1 MVAVELAQRAGDLP
15 VALSAGNVK
24 GYQSGRVINR
34 TTGKETKMENE
45 LEIKRVPFM
54 GAELMAARD
63 TDGQIWAGVSYIC
76 NGIGLNKNEKD
87 RQVKNVQTD
96 RVLKKGC
103 VKFDAGVFDPNNQTV
118 AIKLDFV
125 PLWLA
130 KISITPTMEAGTPY
144 LAERLE
150 AYQLQAKDILAAAFL
165 PVNSVPALDTLS
177 PELRLLINLELKQKE
192 QDKAIEA
199 VNQKVDGIRDVVV
212 LNPNSWREECRRL
225 LAKVAQF
232 RGGGGAYQEVNA
244 EVFQLVDERARVS
257 LETRLTNKR
266 RRMADEGVCKSK
278 RDRLNKVDVIAD
290 DAKLVEIYIA
300 IVKEMAVKYG
310 VSVGKGTEQ
319 AR

>member
-1 MVAVELAQRAGDLP
+1 
-15 VALSAGNVK
+15 
-24 GYQSGRVINR
+24 
-34 TTGKETKMENE
+34 MENE

-63 TDGQIWAGVSYIC
+63 ADGQIWAGVRWMC
-76 NGIGLNKNEKD
+76 AGIGLNENQSRHERKRIQEDKVLSKGGSNLTLPTSGGA
-87 RQVKNVQTD
+87 QNV
-96 RVLKKGC
+96 LC
-103 VKFDAGVFDPNNQTV
+103 L
-118 AIKLDFV
+118 KLDFV

-130 KISITPTMEAGTPY
+130 KISITPTMEAETPY

-165 PVNSVPALDTLS
+165 TVNSVPALDTLS

-212 LNPNSWREECRRL
+212 LSPNSWREECRKL
-225 LAKVAQF
+225 LAKVAQA

-278 RDRLNKVDVIAD
+278 RDKLNKVDVIAD
-290 DAKLVEIYIA
+290 DTKLIEIYID
-300 IVKEMAVKYG
+300 IVKEMDLKYG

>member
-1 MVAVELAQRAGDLP
+1 
-15 VALSAGNVK
+15 
-24 GYQSGRVINR
+24 
-34 TTGKETKMENE
+34 MENE

-63 TDGQIWAGVSYIC
+63 TDGQIWAGVRWMC
-76 NGIGLNKNEKD
+76 DGIGLSKGQMQNERTRIHNDK
-87 RQVKNVQTD
+87 
-96 RVLKKGC
+96 VLSQGERNL
-103 VKFDAGVFDPNNQTV
+103 VLPTRGGNQETLCL
-118 AIKLDFV
+118 KLDFV

-130 KISITPTMEAGTPY
+130 KISITPSMEAETPELADRLEQY
-144 LAERLE
+144 QLRAKDTLAE
-150 AYQLQAKDILAAAFL
+150 AFL
-165 PVNSVPALDTLS
+165 PAAANPNFTSLS
-177 PELRLLINLELKQKE
+177 PELQMFKAIFDSVAKTELKQKE

-225 LAKVAQF
+225 LAKVAQS
-232 RGGGGAYQEVNA
+232 RGCGGAYQEVNA

-278 RDRLNKVDVIAD
+278 RDKLNKVDVIAD
-290 DAKLVEIYIA
+290 DAKLIEIYIA

-310 VSVGKGTEQ
+310 VTIGKEV
-319 AR
+319 

>member
-1 MVAVELAQRAGDLP
+1 
-15 VALSAGNVK
+15 
-24 GYQSGRVINR
+24 
-34 TTGKETKMENE
+34 MENE

-63 TDGQIWAGVSYIC
+63 TDGQIWAGVRWLC
-76 NGIGLNKNEKD
+76 DGMGLTEGQRK
-87 RQVKNVQTD
+87 RQIANIQADK
-96 RVLKKGC
+96 VLSKGGSNLVLPTKGGKQEVLC
-103 VKFDAGVFDPNNQTV
+103 L
-118 AIKLDFV
+118 KLDFI

-130 KISITPTMEAGTPY
+130 KISITPSMEAETPELADRLEQY
-144 LAERLE
+144 QLRAKDTLAE
-150 AYQLQAKDILAAAFL
+150 AFL
-165 PVNSVPALDTLS
+165 PAAANPNFTSLS
-177 PELRLLINLELKQKE
+177 PELQMFKAIFDSVAKTELKQKE

-212 LNPNSWREECRRL
+212 LSPNSWREECRKL
-225 LAKVAQF
+225 LAKVAQA

-257 LETRLTNKR
+257 LETRLTNQR

-278 RDRLNKVDVIAD
+278 RDKLNKVDVIAD
-290 DAKLVEIYIA
+290 DTKLIEIYIA

>member
-1 MVAVELAQRAGDLP
+1 
-15 VALSAGNVK
+15 
-24 GYQSGRVINR
+24 
-34 TTGKETKMENE
+34 MENE

-63 TDGQIWAGVSYIC
+63 TGGQIWAGVRWMC
-76 NGIGLNKNEKD
+76 DGIGLSKGQMQNERTRIHNDK
-87 RQVKNVQTD
+87 
-96 RVLKKGC
+96 VLSQGERNL
-103 VKFDAGVFDPNNQTV
+103 VLPTRGGNQETLCL
-118 AIKLDFV
+118 KLDFV

-130 KISITPTMEAGTPY
+130 KIAITPTMRAETPE
-144 LAERLE
+144 LAEMLE
-150 AYQLQAKDILAAAFL
+150 VYQLQAKDILAAAFL

-212 LNPNSWREECRRL
+212 LNPNSWREECRKL
-225 LAKVAQF
+225 LAKVAQA

-244 EVFQLVDERARVS
+244 EVFQLVNERARVS

-278 RDRLNKVDVIAD
+278 RDKLNKVDVIAD
-290 DAKLVEIYIA
+290 DAKLIEIYIA
-300 IVKEMAVKYG
+300 IVKEMAVKCG

>member
-1 MVAVELAQRAGDLP
+1 
-15 VALSAGNVK
+15 
-24 GYQSGRVINR
+24 
-34 TTGKETKMENE
+34 MENE

-63 TDGQIWAGVSYIC
+63 TDGQIWAGVRWMC
-76 NGIGLNKNEKD
+76 DGIGLSKGQMQNERTRIHNDK
-87 RQVKNVQTD
+87 
-96 RVLKKGC
+96 VLSQGERNL
-103 VKFDAGVFDPNNQTV
+103 VLPTRGGNQETLCL
-118 AIKLDFV
+118 KLDFV

-130 KISITPTMEAGTPY
+130 KISITPSMEAETPELADRLEQY
-144 LAERLE
+144 QLRAKDTLAE
-150 AYQLQAKDILAAAFL
+150 AFL
-165 PVNSVPALDTLS
+165 PAAANPNFTSLS
-177 PELRLLINLELKQKE
+177 PELQMFKAIFDSVAKTELKQKE

-212 LNPNSWREECRRL
+212 LNPNSWREECRKL
-225 LAKVAQF
+225 LAKVAQA

-278 RDRLNKVDVIAD
+278 RDKLNKVDVIAD
-290 DAKLVEIYIA
+290 DAKLIEIYIA
-300 IVKEMAVKYG
+300 IVKEMAVKCG

>member
-1 MVAVELAQRAGDLP
+1 
-15 VALSAGNVK
+15 
-24 GYQSGRVINR
+24 
-34 TTGKETKMENE
+34 MENE

-87 RQVKNVQTD
+87 RQVKNVQAD

-130 KISITPTMEAGTPY
+130 KISITPTMQAEAPY

-212 LNPNSWREECRRL
+212 LSPNSWREECRKL
-225 LAKVAQF
+225 LAKVAQA

-278 RDRLNKVDVIAD
+278 RDKLNKVDVIAD
-290 DAKLVEIYIA
+290 DAKLIEIYIA

-310 VSVGKGTEQ
+310 VSVGKGMEQ

>member
-1 MVAVELAQRAGDLP
+1 MGK
-15 VALSAGNVK
+15 LSK
-24 GYQSGRVINR
+24 SR
-34 TTGKETKMENE
+34 TTRCCKKVARN
-45 LEIKRVPFM
+45 FM
-54 GAELMAARD
+54 
-63 TDGQIWAGVSYIC
+63 Q
-76 NGIGLNKNEKD
+76 
-87 RQVKNVQTD
+87 
-96 RVLKKGC
+96 GC
-103 VKFDAGVFDPNNQTV
+103 LTRCTRRLPSSWTSS
-118 AIKLDFV
+118 LS
-125 PLWLA
+125 WLA
-130 KISITPTMEAGTPY
+130 KIAITPTMKE
-144 LAERLE
+144 ERPELE
-150 AYQLQAKDILAAAFL
+150 ETLKQYQLQAKDILAAAFL

-310 VSVGKGTEQ
+310 VTVGKEV
-319 AR
+319 

>member
-1 MVAVELAQRAGDLP
+1 
-15 VALSAGNVK
+15 
-24 GYQSGRVINR
+24 
-34 TTGKETKMENE
+34 MENE

-63 TDGQIWAGVSYIC
+63 TDGQIWAGVRWMC
-76 NGIGLNKNEKD
+76 DGIGLSKGQMQNERTRIHNDK
-87 RQVKNVQTD
+87 
-96 RVLKKGC
+96 VLSQGERNL
-103 VKFDAGVFDPNNQTV
+103 VLPTRGGNQETLCL
-118 AIKLDFV
+118 KLDFV

-130 KISITPTMEAGTPY
+130 KISITPSMEAETPELADRLEQY
-144 LAERLE
+144 QLRAKDTLAE
-150 AYQLQAKDILAAAFL
+150 AFL
-165 PVNSVPALDTLS
+165 PAAANPNFTSLS
-177 PELRLLINLELKQKE
+177 PELQMFKAIFDSVAKTELKQKE

-225 LAKVAQF
+225 LAKVAQA

-278 RDRLNKVDVIAD
+278 RDKLNKVDVIAD
-290 DAKLVEIYIA
+290 DAKLIEIYIA

-310 VSVGKGTEQ
+310 VTIGKEV
-319 AR
+319 

>member
-1 MVAVELAQRAGDLP
+1 
-15 VALSAGNVK
+15 
-24 GYQSGRVINR
+24 
-34 TTGKETKMENE
+34 MENE

-63 TDGQIWAGVSYIC
+63 TDGQIWAGVRWMC
-76 NGIGLNKNEKD
+76 DGIGLSKGQMQNERTRIHNDK
-87 RQVKNVQTD
+87 
-96 RVLKKGC
+96 VLSQGERNL
-103 VKFDAGVFDPNNQTV
+103 VLPTRGGNQETLCL
-118 AIKLDFV
+118 KLDFV

-130 KISITPTMEAGTPY
+130 KISITPSMEAETPELADRLEQY
-144 LAERLE
+144 QLRAKDTLAE
-150 AYQLQAKDILAAAFL
+150 AFL
-165 PVNSVPALDTLS
+165 PAAANPNFTSLS
-177 PELRLLINLELKQKE
+177 PELQMFKAIFDSVAKTELKQKE
-192 QDKAIEA
+192 QDKALEA

-212 LNPNSWREECRRL
+212 LNPNSWREECRKL
-225 LAKVAQF
+225 LAKVAQA

-278 RDRLNKVDVIAD
+278 RDKLNKVDVIAD
-290 DAKLVEIYIA
+290 DAKLIEIYIA

>member
-1 MVAVELAQRAGDLP
+1 
-15 VALSAGNVK
+15 
-24 GYQSGRVINR
+24 
-34 TTGKETKMENE
+34 MENE

-63 TDGQIWAGVSYIC
+63 TDGQIWAGVRWMC
-76 NGIGLNKNEKD
+76 DGIGLSKGQMQNERTRIHNDK
-87 RQVKNVQTD
+87 
-96 RVLKKGC
+96 VLSQGERNL
-103 VKFDAGVFDPNNQTV
+103 VLPTRGGNQETLCL
-118 AIKLDFV
+118 KLDFV

-130 KISITPTMEAGTPY
+130 KISITPSMEAETPELADRLEQY
-144 LAERLE
+144 QLRAKDTLAE
-150 AYQLQAKDILAAAFL
+150 AFL
-165 PVNSVPALDTLS
+165 PAAANPNFTSLS
-177 PELRLLINLELKQKE
+177 PELQMFKAIFDSVAKTELKQKE
-192 QDKAIEA
+192 QDKVIEA

-225 LAKVAQF
+225 LAKVAQA

-278 RDRLNKVDVIAD
+278 RDKLNKVDVIAD
-290 DAKLVEIYIA
+290 DAKLIEIYIA

-310 VSVGKGTEQ
+310 VTIGKEV
-319 AR
+319 

>member
-1 MVAVELAQRAGDLP
+1 
-15 VALSAGNVK
+15 
-24 GYQSGRVINR
+24 
-34 TTGKETKMENE
+34 MENE

-63 TDGQIWAGVSYIC
+63 ADGQIWAGVRWMC
-76 NGIGLNKNEKD
+76 AGIGLNENQSRHERKRIQEDKVLSKGGSNLTLPTSGGA
-87 RQVKNVQTD
+87 QNV
-96 RVLKKGC
+96 LC
-103 VKFDAGVFDPNNQTV
+103 L
-118 AIKLDFV
+118 KLDFV

-130 KISITPTMEAGTPY
+130 KISITPTMEAETPY

-165 PVNSVPALDTLS
+165 TVNSVPALDTLS

-212 LNPNSWREECRRL
+212 LSPNSWREECRKL
-225 LAKVAQF
+225 LAKVAQA

-278 RDRLNKVDVIAD
+278 RDKLNKVDVIAD
-290 DAKLVEIYIA
+290 DTKLIEIYIA

>member
-1 MVAVELAQRAGDLP
+1 
-15 VALSAGNVK
+15 
-24 GYQSGRVINR
+24 
-34 TTGKETKMENE
+34 MENR

-63 TDGQIWAGVSYIC
+63 TDGQIWAGVRWMC
-76 NGIGLNKNEKD
+76 DGIGLSKGQMQNERTRIHNDK
-87 RQVKNVQTD
+87 
-96 RVLKKGC
+96 VLSQGERNL
-103 VKFDAGVFDPNNQTV
+103 VLPTRGGNQETLCL
-118 AIKLDFV
+118 KLDFV

-130 KISITPTMEAGTPY
+130 KIAITPTMRAETPE
-144 LAERLE
+144 LAEMLE
-150 AYQLQAKDILAAAFL
+150 VYQLQAKDILAAAFL

-212 LNPNSWREECRRL
+212 LNPNSWREECRKL
-225 LAKVAQF
+225 LSKVAQA

-278 RDRLNKVDVIAD
+278 RDKLNKVDVIAD
-290 DAKLVEIYIA
+290 DAKLIEIYIA

>member
-1 MVAVELAQRAGDLP
+1 
-15 VALSAGNVK
+15 
-24 GYQSGRVINR
+24 
-34 TTGKETKMENE
+34 MENE

-63 TDGQIWAGVSYIC
+63 TDGQIWAGVRWMC
-76 NGIGLNKNEKD
+76 DGIGLSKGQMQNERTRIHNDK
-87 RQVKNVQTD
+87 
-96 RVLKKGC
+96 VLSQGERNL
-103 VKFDAGVFDPNNQTV
+103 VLPTRGGNQETLCL
-118 AIKLDFV
+118 KLDFV

-130 KISITPTMEAGTPY
+130 KISITPSMEAETPELADRLEQY
-144 LAERLE
+144 QLRAKDTLAE
-150 AYQLQAKDILAAAFL
+150 AFL
-165 PVNSVPALDTLS
+165 PAAANPNFTSLS
-177 PELRLLINLELKQKE
+177 PELQMFKAIFDSVAKTELKQKE
-192 QDKAIEA
+192 QDKALEA

-212 LNPNSWREECRRL
+212 LNPNSWREECRKL
-225 LAKVAQF
+225 LAKVAQA

-278 RDRLNKVDVIAD
+278 RDKLNKVDVIAD
-290 DAKLVEIYIA
+290 DAKLIEIYIA
-300 IVKEMAVKYG
+300 IVKEMAVKCG